1 MSAVEAC
8 PDTGQLRNYALGRLD
23 ANDHRT
29 IDGHLASCDTCL
41 EHVRR
46 LQGGRGATDGGDDGT
61 AATHTRAQDVE
72 PGNGPGFPFLDPP
85 RVDGELGTLAGY
97 AVHKLLGQGGMGIVF
112 QAEDPRLKRTVALKV
127 LQPRLAEDLEYH
139 ERFLREGRAAAALQN
154 DHIVRIYQAGDTK
167 RIPFLAMEFLEGE
180 TLDHWQEER
189 RPISLSEAVRWAK
202 EISLGLAAAHDR
214 GLIHRDIKPA
224 NIWLESPGQRVK
236 ILDFGLARTA
246 CDELHLTQTGIIV
259 GTPAYMSPEQAK
271 GEPLDARSDLFSLGS
286 VLYEMLSG
294 QQPFQGP
301 NVTAVLSALLVAKPR
316 PLSELCTNIPR
327 SLEKLVR
334 QLLAKALDNRPAS
347 AREVADRLGRIE
359 QEIEGAGGA
368 AVASLASQGAAA
380 APKSGRASG
389 RQGGSRRRGK
399 KSSRV
404 AKARPAAG
412 MSQLVI
418 VAIAMLCAV
427 ATGAGL
433 MIWFRPGPPPPF
445 DAREP
450 SDGQHAPGEPPPWRY
465 GPPKVGDLWR
475 PGEPVPPGWPRDRPM
490 PAGWRHG
497 DPLPLEGPPD
507 DRHGQA
513 TNRRRP
519 PPPDGPPAQRKGKD
533 DADVDHPGPVEPP
546 PPI

>member
-1 MSAVEAC
+1 MSAAEAC
-8 PDTGQLRNYALGRLD
+8 PDAGQLRDYALGRLD
-23 ANDHRT
+23 EDNHRT

-41 EHVRR
+41 ERVRN
-46 LQGGRGATDGGDDGT
+46 LQKGRGATRSGEPDDGT
-61 AATHTRAQDVE
+61 AATHARPLAVE
-72 PGNGPGFPFLDPP
+72 PVSGSGFGFLDPP
-85 RVDGELGTLAGY
+85 RADGEIGRLAGY
-97 AVHKLLGQGGMGIVF
+97 TVHKLLGQGGMGIVF

-154 DHIVRIYQAGDTK
+154 DHIVRIYQAGEANG
-167 RIPFLAMEFLEGE
+167 IPFLAMEFLDGE
-180 TLDHWQEER
+180 SLDHLKEER
-189 RPISLSEAVRWAK
+189 RPISLFQAVRWAK
-202 EISLGLAAAHDR
+202 EIALGLAAAHDL

-301 NVTAVLSALLVAKPR
+301 NITAVLSALLVAKPR
-316 PLSELCTNIPR
+316 PLSEICAHIPR

-334 QLLAKALDNRPAS
+334 QLLAKAPDARPES

-359 QEIEGAGGA
+359 QEIQDA
-368 AVASLASQGAAA
+368 GAAA
-380 APKSGRASG
+380 IAVVPGQAAAPPKSERPSG
-389 RQGGSRRRGK
+389 QKGSKRRGK

-404 AKARPAAG
+404 VKVQPATRV
-412 MSQLVI
+412 SHLVI

-433 MIWFRPGPPPPF
+433 MIWFRPPPPPF
-445 DAREP
+445 DAREGGDMP
-450 SDGQHAPGEPPPWRY
+450 RREGGPPPWGR
-465 GPPKVGDLWR
+465 GPPPREGDLWR
-475 PGEPVPPGWPRDRPM
+475 PGEPVPPGWPKDRPM
-490 PAGWRHG
+490 PDGWRHG
-497 DPLPLEGPPD
+497 DPLPQEELPVE
-507 DRHGQA
+507 RRGQA
-513 TNRRRP
+513 TRRRP
-519 PPPDGPPAQRKGKD
+519 PAWEGPPPEERSKGDKGK
-533 DADVDHPGPVEPP
+533 ADRPDPAEPRP
-546 PPI
+546 PL